1 MTRIETSIISGT
13 TTKEFTITSGL
24 SRVVGMA
31 ETIADSTTI
40 SKGHIGSGAITTITT
55 MTVTIMTVTMITT
68 VTGTKLLS

>member
-40 SKGHIGSGAITTITT
+40 SKGHIGSGAITTI
-55 MTVTIMTVTMITT
+55 MTVTIMTVTTT